1 MSLIKRKFSYT
12 VGVLKNFDSKQTK
25 IQQKKSLWFPDLQ
38 ETTDTTVVVEFIKI
52 QLSILGGSVEE
63 SEAEDDCC
71 YVVDFVVG

>member
-25 IQQKKSLWFPDLQ
+25 IQQKKSFWFPDLQ

-52 QLSILGGSVEE
+52 PLSILGGSEEE
-63 SEAEDDCC
+63 SEAEDDC
-71 YVVDFVVG
+71 

>member
-52 QLSILGGSVEE
+52 QLSILGGSEEE
-63 SEAEDDCC
+63 SEAEDDC
-71 YVVDFVVG
+71 